1 MKSFGKIST
10 AIVCCVVALT
20 ALNIYFLAD
29 LYSDVK
35 AQTVRIVEKCLE
47 RADIQ
52 EMFERAARFGNTNA
66 DTIFIN
72 MPLISRSS
80 NNRKI
85 PAYDQL
91 GNWYFRDT
99 TGYFNVTE
107 QFVRVLGQNMHS
119 SLDRPWLTTDY
130 NVLDSLF
137 RRELDMEHLYPHTA
151 IVRPDTAPPPSG
163 NLWAIHTPET
173 SESRYTAYVSPLSGH
188 VIRSMTG
195 LVASSS
201 LIFIAIGLSL
211 AYLLR
216 KVRSMRRLEEMKDDF
231 VNNMTH
237 ELKTPIAI
245 AYSANDTLLNY
256 SDPADIEK
264 RDRYLTAAIGQLER
278 LSGLVERIL
287 SMSMERRRTFKLNPE
302 NVELLPLLTRHTE
315 SNRLKARK
323 PTTFTLDI
331 SPENLSIEADPEHLG
346 AIIDNLIDNAM
357 KYSGDSVDIKIR
369 ADAGGISVTDNG
381 IGIADRHLPHIWTR
395 FWRVP
400 QGNRQGPRGY
410 GIGLYYVKSIVDKAG
425 WDISV
430 ESKPGKGSC
439 FTIHFNPGDGRS

>member
-119 SLDRPWLTTDY
+119 SLVPPRARHGA
-130 NVLDSLF
+130 SL
-137 RRELDMEHLYPHTA
+137 
-151 IVRPDTAPPPSG
+151 PSYG
-163 NLWAIHTPET
+163 YCPARHC
-173 SESRYTAYVSPLSGH
+173 SPS
-188 VIRSMTG
+188 V
-195 LVASSS
+195 
-201 LIFIAIGLSL
+201 
-211 AYLLR
+211 
-216 KVRSMRRLEEMKDDF
+216 
-231 VNNMTH
+231 
-237 ELKTPIAI
+237 
-245 AYSANDTLLNY
+245 
-256 SDPADIEK
+256 
-264 RDRYLTAAIGQLER
+264 
-278 LSGLVERIL
+278 
-287 SMSMERRRTFKLNPE
+287 
-302 NVELLPLLTRHTE
+302 
-315 SNRLKARK
+315 RK
-323 PTTFTLDI
+323 PVGY
-331 SPENLSIEADPEHLG
+331 P
-346 AIIDNLIDNAM
+346 
-357 KYSGDSVDIKIR
+357 YSRD
-369 ADAGGISVTDNG
+369 
-381 IGIADRHLPHIWTR
+381 
-395 FWRVP
+395 F
-400 QGNRQGPRGY
+400 
-410 GIGLYYVKSIVDKAG
+410 
-425 WDISV
+425 
-430 ESKPGKGSC
+430 
-439 FTIHFNPGDGRS
+439 

>member
-1 MKSFGKIST
+1 
-10 AIVCCVVALT
+10 
-20 ALNIYFLAD
+20 
-29 LYSDVK
+29 
-35 AQTVRIVEKCLE
+35 
-47 RADIQ
+47 
-52 EMFERAARFGNTNA
+52 
-66 DTIFIN
+66 
-72 MPLISRSS
+72 
-80 NNRKI
+80 
-85 PAYDQL
+85 
-91 GNWYFRDT
+91 
-99 TGYFNVTE
+99 
-107 QFVRVLGQNMHS
+107 
-119 SLDRPWLTTDY
+119 
-130 NVLDSLF
+130 
-137 RRELDMEHLYPHTA
+137 
-151 IVRPDTAPPPSG
+151 
-163 NLWAIHTPET
+163 
-173 SESRYTAYVSPLSGH
+173 
-188 VIRSMTG
+188 MTG

-315 SNRLKARK
+315 SNRLKAHK
-323 PTTFTLDI
+323 PTTFILDI

-439 FTIHFNPGDGRS
+439 FTIHFNPGDGRF